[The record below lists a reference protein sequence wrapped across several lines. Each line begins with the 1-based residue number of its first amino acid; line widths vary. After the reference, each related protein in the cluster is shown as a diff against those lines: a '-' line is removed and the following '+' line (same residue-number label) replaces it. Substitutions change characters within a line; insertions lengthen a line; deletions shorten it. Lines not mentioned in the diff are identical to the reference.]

1 MKKYLFFSSGENS
14 SCSTPKMVVMLPTI
28 RMKTFNMVLE
38 IRKIAL
44 PNWEDGGKGR
54 VEQVDVFPST
64 TWWLEN

>member
-1 MKKYLFFSSGENS
+1 
-14 SCSTPKMVVMLPTI
+14 MVVMLPTI